1 MYGTYEEID
10 GKPAVRFE
18 RRYPHPVDRVWRA
31 VTEPDQL
38 AHWFPTTV
46 EVDLREGG
54 EMTFTFP
61 GGEMEPMEGSVT
73 VLDPP
78 RRFAFLWGEEEL
90 RIELEPD
97 GDGCRLRFTHLI
109 SSRDAGGAQR
119 GGLARLPR
127 PARRPALRRR
137 RRGPRAPRPRTSWSE
152 LYEEYP
158 APRRPGGRADPRARG
173 CGHRPA
179 RSSSR
184 SSASKRRP

>member
-1 MYGTYEEID
+1 MYGTYETID

-31 VTEPDQL
+31 VTEPGEL

-46 EVDLREGG
+46 AVDLREGG

-61 GGEMEPMEGSVT
+61 GGEMEPIDGAVT

-97 GDGCRLRFTHLI
+97 GEGCRLSFTHLI
-109 SSRDAGGAQR
+109 SEREAAARDAAGWHVCLDRLAELLSGDA
-119 GGLARLPR
+119 GTAPGTEATSEWSGLYDEYQ
-127 PARRPALRRR
+127 
-137 RRGPRAPRPRTSWSE
+137 RRGVPAGAPI
-152 LYEEYP
+152 
-158 APRRPGGRADPRARG
+158 PGDG
-173 CGHRPA
+173 
-179 RSSSR
+179 
-184 SSASKRRP
+184 

>member
-18 RRYPHPVDRVWRA
+18 RRYPHPVARVWRA

-109 SSRDAGGAQR
+109 SSRDEAARNAAGWHVC
-119 GGLARLPR
+119 LDRLGDM
-127 PARRPALRRR
+127 LS
-137 RRGPRAPRPRTSWSE
+137 GSDWSE
-152 LYEEYP
+152 LYEEYQRRGVP
-158 APRRPGGRADPRARG
+158 AGAPIPGQG
-173 CGHRPA
+173 
-179 RSSSR
+179 
-184 SSASKRRP
+184 

>member
-18 RRYPHPVDRVWRA
+18 RRYPHPVARVWRA

-97 GDGCRLRFTHLI
+97 GDGCRLHFTHLI
-109 SSRDAGGAQR
+109 SSRDEAARNAAGWHVCFDRLGDLLAGDPGEAP
-119 GGLARLPR
+119 GGDATDEWT
-127 PARRPALRRR
+127 
-137 RRGPRAPRPRTSWSE
+137 G
-152 LYEEYP
+152 LYEEYQRRGVP
-158 APRRPGGRADPRARG
+158 AGAPIPGQG
-173 CGHRPA
+173 
-179 RSSSR
+179 
-184 SSASKRRP
+184 

>member
-1 MYGTYEEID
+1 MTMYGTYETID

-38 AHWFPTTV
+38 AHWFPSAV

-54 EMTFTFP
+54 EMSFTFP
-61 GGEMEPMEGSVT
+61 GGEMEPMDGAVT

-97 GDGCRLRFTHLI
+97 GDGCRLHFTHVI
-109 SSRDAGGAQR
+109 ATREQAARDAAGWHVCLDR
-119 GGLARLPR
+119 LADL
-127 PARRPALRRR
+127 LS
-137 RRGPRAPRPRTSWSE
+137 GRAGEAPGDEATDEWSAH
-152 LYEEYP
+152 YEEYQRRGVP
-158 APRRPGGRADPRARG
+158 AGAPVPGRA
-173 CGHRPA
+173 
-179 RSSSR
+179 
-184 SSASKRRP
+184 

>member
-1 MYGTYEEID
+1 MYGTYETID

-38 AHWFPTTV
+38 AHWFPSTV

-61 GGEMEPMEGSVT
+61 GGEMEPMEGAVT

-90 RIELEPD
+90 RIELDPD
-97 GDGCRLRFTHLI
+97 GDGCRLRFTHVL
-109 SSRDAGGAQR
+109 STREQAARDAAGWHVCLDRLADLLSGHAGEAPGDR
-119 GGLARLPR
+119 GDGRVER
-127 PARRPALRRR
+127 ALR
-137 RRGPRAPRPRTSWSE
+137 GV
-152 LYEEYP
+152 P
-158 APRRPGGRADPRARG
+158 APRGPGRRAGPRRA
-173 CGHRPA
+173 
-179 RSSSR
+179 
-184 SSASKRRP
+184 